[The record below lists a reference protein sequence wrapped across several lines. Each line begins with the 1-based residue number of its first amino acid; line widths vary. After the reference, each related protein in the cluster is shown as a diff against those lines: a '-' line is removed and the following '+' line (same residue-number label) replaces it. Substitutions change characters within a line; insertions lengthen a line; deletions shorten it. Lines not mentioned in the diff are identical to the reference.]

1 MKPITI
7 NVLAADPGFG
17 VTKLQINNQV
27 VTIPSAIARVRTV
40 GMAGIGMKTASHA
53 NIVEYGWEAYA
64 IGEGAWHHGEMLT
77 NRDYIALASPE
88 RKGLL
93 FGGIAQILPPGE
105 YIFETMVI
113 GLPVPLLMDEAQG
126 QAIMGGLKSF
136 KGVHEF
142 TTPKGKYK
150 ITIIKLKVLAQPVG
164 AYADWLLD
172 DELRI
177 RRNGR
182 NAEVA
187 ILDIGMNT
195 LDLYV
200 VQDGKVLP
208 RFIGGDKVGFRRLL
222 QLLSTNGHDP
232 EELDALIRTGKLK
245 PLKDQ
250 LESWLS
256 EILAVTE
263 RTWPNLRRFTTV
275 IPAGGGSIVLGD
287 LLRLALISK
296 GAAVSWPEDPA
307 TTNVRGLWKWGAY
320 GK

>member
-1 MKPITI
+1 MKPTYI
-7 NVLAADPGFG
+7 NVLGQDLGFG
-17 VTKLQINNQV
+17 FTKLK
-27 VTIPSAIARVRTV
+27 VTDKVIAIPSSIARINSV

-53 NIVEYGWEAYA
+53 NTISYLWSEYAT
-64 IGEGAWHHGEMLT
+64 GEGAWNHGEPLT
-77 NRDYIALASPE
+77 NRDYSALASPE
-88 RKGLL
+88 RRAL
-93 FGGIAQILPPGE
+93 FFSAFAQAMPPGE
-105 YIFETMVI
+105 YIVEILVI

-126 QAIMGGLKSF
+126 QAIMGGLKAY
-136 KGVHEF
+136 KGTHTF
-142 TTPKGKYK
+142 STPQGTYK
-150 ITIIKLKVLAQPVG
+150 ITFNKIKVLAQPVG

-177 RRNGR
+177 RKNGR

-187 ILDIGMNT
+187 IMDIGMNT

-208 RFIGGDKVGFRRLL
+208 RFIGGGKVGFRRLL
-222 QLLSTNGHDP
+222 ELLSANGHDP
-232 EELDALIRTGKLK
+232 EELDAMIRAGKLK
-245 PLKDQ
+245 PSKDK

-275 IPAGGGSIVLGD
+275 IPAGGGTIVLGD

-296 GAAVSWPEDPA
+296 GAALSWPEEPA

>member
-1 MKPITI
+1 MTTKTNI
-7 NVLAADPGFG
+7 LAVDPGFG
-17 VTKLQINNQV
+17 VTKLKVIDQ
-27 VTIPSAIARVRTV
+27 VTIMPSAIARMKDV
-40 GMAGIGMKTASHA
+40 GNAGIGMKVASHA
-53 NIVEYGWEAYA
+53 NTITYGWETYA
-64 IGEGAWHHGEMLT
+64 IGEGAWHHGEPLT
-77 NRDYIALASPE
+77 NRDYSALASPE
-88 RKGLL
+88 RKAL
-93 FGGIAQILPPGE
+93 FFGAFAQAMPPGE
-105 YIFETMVI
+105 YIIETMVI
-113 GLPVPLLMDEAQG
+113 GLPVDLLMDEAQG
-126 QAIMGGLKSF
+126 QAIMGGLKSY
-136 KGVHEF
+136 KGTHTF
-142 TTPKGKYK
+142 STPKGEYK
-150 ITIIKLKVLAQPVG
+150 LTINKLKALAQPVG
-164 AYADWLLD
+164 AYANWLLD

-177 RRNGR
+177 RKNGR

-208 RFIGGDKVGFRRLL
+208 RFIGGGKVGFRRLL
-222 QLLSTNGHDP
+222 QLLSANGHDP
-232 EELDALIRTGKLK
+232 EELDAMIRAGKLK
-245 PLKDQ
+245 PSKDK

-275 IPAGGGSIVLGD
+275 IPAGGGAIVLGD

-296 GAAVSWPEDPA
+296 GAALSWPEEPA